1 MDSFVYENCS
11 RNVDTFTEFCSGY
24 ATLTG
29 EKMIYNREE
38 DRSAVMM
45 IHENCIIILIKH
57 VPIG

>member
-1 MDSFVYENCS
+1 MYENCS

-29 EKMIYNREE
+29 EKKIYNREE

-45 IHENCIIILIKH
+45 IHGNCIIILIKH